1 MTLRSDLARLP
12 AEAWALFL
20 ATLINR
26 TGTMV
31 LPFLVLYLTRSL
43 GFPAGTA
50 GAMLAVYGVASI
62 AAAPLAGRLSDRIGA
77 RPIMLTSLLSTG
89 LILLLF
95 PLAKTL
101 VAVTLA
107 TVLFAL
113 ANELFRPAS
122 LSVVTSLVQPDL
134 RKQAFSVQRLAINL
148 GMSVGPAV
156 GGFLAQT
163 SFLSLFVVD
172 GVTSL
177 LAFAVLAFAPWRA
190 ASGGTGRRPGHVD
203 LNVTAGLHDRRL
215 LFFLVAL
222 LPAAVVF
229 FQHESSMALFVVQD
243 LGLTATVYGLLHT
256 VNTVLI
262 VFLEVPLNSFM
273 GRYPHRTS
281 LVLGALL
288 TGAGFGALVF
298 ARTAFAVALT
308 VVIWTFGE
316 MFLLPSLAAYVA
328 DLAPEERR
336 GEYMGLYT
344 MAFGGAFALGPWA
357 GTLVLTRF
365 GGNTLWIGAFCCGLV
380 SALLFSRL
388 KG

>member
-50 GAMLAVYGVASI
+50 GAMLGVYGVASI

-77 RPIMLTSLLSTG
+77 RTIMLTSLLSTG
-89 LILLLF
+89 VLLLLF

-101 VAVTLA
+101 VAVTVA

-122 LSVVTSLVQPDL
+122 LSVVTSLVPPDL

-190 ASGGTGRRPGHVD
+190 ASGGTGTRAGHADVR
-203 LNVTAGLHDRRL
+203 AGLHDRRL

-316 MFLLPSLAAYVA
+316 MFLLPSLAAHVA

-365 GGNTLWIGAFCCGLV
+365 GADTLWIGAFCCGLV
-380 SALLFSRL
+380 SAALFSRL
-388 KG
+388 KD